1 MRARLVETLVDL
13 WNAPPPPLGNA
24 TDADALPPPPP
35 TARPASAGAPERD
48 ANADSEA
55 ALMALTGRLET
66 GGGDGVAAAAA
77 VGASLLEREPA
88 AIAHGGDALKKH

>member
-13 WNAPPPPLGNA
+13 RNAPPPPLVNA

-35 TARPASAGAPERD
+35 TALPASAGAPERD

-55 ALMALTGRLET
+55 ALMMAE
-66 GGGDGVAAAAA
+66 GGAA
-77 VGASLLEREPA
+77 VYLSFMSVLSQVFLVLSQAFLGFISGFSPR
-88 AIAHGGDALKKH
+88 

>member
-13 WNAPPPPLGNA
+13 WNASPPPLVNA

-35 TARPASAGAPERD
+35 TALPASAGAPERD

-55 ALMALTGRLET
+55 ALMALTGGLET
-66 GGGDGVAAAAA
+66 GGGEGVAAAAA
-77 VGASLLEREPA
+77 AGASLLEREPA
-88 AIAHGGDALKKH
+88 AIAHGGDAR